1 MDTLRLHPE
10 TIEEVKQRLDIV
22 EIVSDFVVL
31 KKRGK
36 DYLGLCPFH
45 DEKTPSFSVSPTK
58 QMYYCFGCSA
68 GGNGIKFLME
78 LGKQSFSDVVFDLA
92 RRYQIPLKT
101 LNPEQK
107 QELQRQISEKEHLY
121 EIMAV
126 TGSFYHHALH
136 QSQGEKAL
144 NYLKKERQ
152 LTEATIEAFQL
163 GYSPPGW
170 ETLYRYLVEQKRYP
184 LTLVESAGLIKK
196 RQNGASGYYDQFR
209 DRLMIPICD
218 SQGRIIAF
226 GSRTLTGEEPKY
238 LNSPETPLFDKGKTL
253 FALDKARSSI
263 IKKDQAVVVE
273 GYFDAIALHGVGIE
287 NVVASLGTAFS
298 QNQLKQ
304 LLRYSESKQVVFNFD
319 ADKAGVQA
327 TQRAIEEIAPL
338 VYSGQ
343 VQLKILNIPDGKDA
357 DEFLK
362 SSSTAIETYKSLL
375 ETAPLWLDWQIK
387 QLLIN
392 KDLKLGDQF
401 QKVAKGMVSLLQ
413 KLEDRNQ
420 RAHYTRHCAE
430 ILAQGDSRS
439 IPMQIESIGRQLK
452 KPLSKKNNTQ
462 TLTPNSDKQ
471 LLEEAEKLIL
481 LIYLHCPEYRQEIH
495 ENLETKDLFFSLS
508 DHRFLWQQLSNLSQ
522 DINNENTLLSRL
534 QNQLFLFPDK
544 LKNLNHFFHL
554 NEIETEDIYRTSM
567 RLQNAIATIERESRQ
582 YYCDYCLQKSHNLA
596 KDDTPQAMYYYEE
609 YLQTRTYIKELDQ
622 LRLTEP
628 ENIN

>member
-45 DEKTPSFSVSPTK
+45 DEKSPSFSVSPTK

-101 LNPEQK
+101 LDPQQK

-126 TGSFYHHALH
+126 TASFYHHALY

-152 LTEATIEAFQL
+152 LTEATIQAFQL
-163 GYSPPGW
+163 GYSPSGW

-238 LNSPETPLFDKGKTL
+238 LNSPET
-253 FALDKARSSI
+253 S
-263 IKKDQAVVVE
+263 
-273 GYFDAIALHGVGIE
+273 
-287 NVVASLGTAFS
+287 
-298 QNQLKQ
+298 
-304 LLRYSESKQVVFNFD
+304 
-319 ADKAGVQA
+319 
-327 TQRAIEEIAPL
+327 
-338 VYSGQ
+338 
-343 VQLKILNIPDGKDA
+343 
-357 DEFLK
+357 
-362 SSSTAIETYKSLL
+362 
-375 ETAPLWLDWQIK
+375 
-387 QLLIN
+387 
-392 KDLKLGDQF
+392 
-401 QKVAKGMVSLLQ
+401 
-413 KLEDRNQ
+413 
-420 RAHYTRHCAE
+420 
-430 ILAQGDSRS
+430 
-439 IPMQIESIGRQLK
+439 
-452 KPLSKKNNTQ
+452 
-462 TLTPNSDKQ
+462 
-471 LLEEAEKLIL
+471 
-481 LIYLHCPEYRQEIH
+481 
-495 ENLETKDLFFSLS
+495 
-508 DHRFLWQQLSNLSQ
+508 
-522 DINNENTLLSRL
+522 
-534 QNQLFLFPDK
+534 
-544 LKNLNHFFHL
+544 
-554 NEIETEDIYRTSM
+554 
-567 RLQNAIATIERESRQ
+567 
-582 YYCDYCLQKSHNLA
+582 
-596 KDDTPQAMYYYEE
+596 
-609 YLQTRTYIKELDQ
+609 
-622 LRLTEP
+622 
-628 ENIN
+628 